1 MLIYNTS
8 FHVDTEHELSK
19 FLTYMRDV
27 YLPAIAQGG
36 LMQHIR
42 FVRLLT
48 DIGDNLIGY
57 SVMGEFADMQ
67 KIKKWKLEIGR
78 EADAN
83 FHKEFGEKV
92 LNFSTTMI
100 EVDLKLRPSPNPSTR
115 EGNS

>member
-8 FHVDTEHELSK
+8 FHVDTERELSK
-19 FLTYMRDV
+19 FLCYMRDT
-27 YLPAIAQGG
+27 YLPAIAKGG
-36 LMQHIR
+36 LMQNIR

-92 LNFSTTMI
+92 LTFSTTMKDV
-100 EVDLKLRPSPNPSTR
+100 ELK
-115 EGNS
+115 G